1 MSNNNSFQGRKIGMP
16 AEPDTA
22 PSMTGGRRR
31 LKHHSKKHHSKKHH
45 TKKHH
50 SKKHHSKKH
59 HSKKHHSK
67 KHHSKKHRSRKRR
80 GGNPVWAVPAV
91 LLAAQKLVQRNGFGF

>member
-31 LKHHSKKHHSKKHH
+31 L
-45 TKKHH
+45 KHH